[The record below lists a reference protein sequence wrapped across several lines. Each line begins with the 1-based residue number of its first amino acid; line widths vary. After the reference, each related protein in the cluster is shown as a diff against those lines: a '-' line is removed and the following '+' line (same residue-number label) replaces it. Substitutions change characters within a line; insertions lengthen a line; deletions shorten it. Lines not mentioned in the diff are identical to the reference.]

1 MNYFAWNLLQEPF
14 NAEPP
19 RAALISSYIT
29 SVDYFYK
36 RNHGPIPIVDDI
48 ERFHLFLL
56 IVQVFY
62 KLKLNWPAWS
72 LHTAVV
78 WWELFKLNRFLLGQS
93 RIFKLEF
100 LLFTAAN
107 SFLLAKHLLFSS
119 RSREA
124 VPKAKQ
130 ALTPGDLWTELLL
143 LIGMTDIV
151 LQYVVWSKSLYN
163 FLWLKSGNAWYD
175 YLGYNLCC
183 IYH

>member
-72 LHTAVV
+72 LHTAVG
-78 WWELFKLNRFLLGQS
+78 WWELFKLNRFLLWQS

-100 LLFTAAN
+100 LLFTAAKAQ

-119 RSREA
+119 QSREA

-130 ALTPGDLWTELLL
+130 ALTPGTCGLNC
-143 LIGMTDIV
+143 
-151 LQYVVWSKSLYN
+151 YY
-163 FLWLKSGNAWYD
+163 
-175 YLGYNLCC
+175 
-183 IYH
+183 